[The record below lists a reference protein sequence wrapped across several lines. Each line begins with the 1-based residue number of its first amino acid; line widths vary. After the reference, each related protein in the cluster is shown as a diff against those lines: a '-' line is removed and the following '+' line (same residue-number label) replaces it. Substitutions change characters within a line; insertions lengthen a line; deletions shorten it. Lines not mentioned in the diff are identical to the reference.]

1 MKVQCLLENAS
12 TLVVPFFELVCF
24 ILAETRIDKGRTPLF
39 PRPEVV
45 KLPVTPLD
53 LHFRM

>member
-1 MKVQCLLENAS
+1 MKLQCLLENAS
-12 TLVVPFFELVCF
+12 TLVVPFFELDCF

-45 KLPVTPLD
+45 KLPVTP
-53 LHFRM
+53 